1 MAFLAC
7 ILQCFNRL
15 LLKMW
20 QMLLLRLSF
29 LFWLFFLLLLIM
41 VLCLFLFILW
51 RIIAHWLLMWSFLT
65 FFWFFIQI
73 FEVFC
78 QFRKTGN
85 QLWLILV
92 YLLFRWAISL
102 ILFELTGFSIDTTIS
117 LLFCCAQFEHFMPY
131 FRRFLWNSLLL
142 FYSQRRFRL

>member
-7 ILQCFNRL
+7 ILQCFNHL

-20 QMLLLRLSF
+20 QMLLLRFSF
-29 LFWLFFLLLLIM
+29 LFWLFFLLLIM
-41 VLCLFLFILW
+41 ILCLFLFILW
-51 RIIAHWLLMWSFLT
+51 RIIVHWLLMWNFLT

-73 FEVFC
+73 FEIFC
-78 QFRKTGN
+78 QFGKTGN

-92 YLLFRWAISL
+92 CLLFRWAISL

-117 LLFCCAQFEHFMPY
+117 LLFCCAHFEHFMSY